1 MSNNNSPSVSIAQ
14 QRTES
19 YERIN
24 RIEEKLDKLAEAV
37 VALARAEEKIQT
49 LTSFSKQQSEM
60 IIGLGERLTKVEELV
75 HANAS
80 TVNIINKIFWIIISA
95 SAVAISGMLFLQVQ

>member
-1 MSNNNSPSVSIAQ
+1 MPNGQTVAQ
-14 QRTES
+14 QRAES

-24 RIEEKLDKLAEAV
+24 RIEEKVDKLAEAI

-80 TVNIINKIFWIIISA
+80 TVNIINKNLPQ
-95 SAVAISGMLFLQVQ
+95 SGRYSILTFFYTYPGEVDE

>member
-1 MSNNNSPSVSIAQ
+1 MPDQTLDQ
-14 QRTES
+14 QRAES
-19 YERIN
+19 FDRLN

-60 IIGLGERLTKVEELV
+60 IIGLGNRITKVEEMV
-75 HANAS
+75 QSNAS
-80 TVNIINKIFWIIISA
+80 TVGIINKIFWIIISTT
-95 SAVAISGMLFLQVQ
+95 AIAITGLITLQ

>member
-1 MSNNNSPSVSIAQ
+1 MSNSNEHTLAQ

-24 RIEEKLDKLAEAV
+24 RIEEKLDKLTEAI
-37 VALARAEEKIQT
+37 VALARAEEKIET

-95 SAVAISGMLFLQVQ
+95 LTVAISGMIFVQVQ

>member
-1 MSNNNSPSVSIAQ
+1 MPNGQTVAA

-60 IIGLGERLTKVEELV
+60 ILGLGERLTNVEELV
-75 HANAS
+75 QSN
-80 TVNIINKIFWIIISA
+80 NNKIFWIVIST
-95 SAVAISGMLFLQVQ
+95 SAIAVTGMLTMGSMQ